1 MLGSQAAVF
10 GGVQYAMEE
19 GEKGLVFAH
28 CKPSKTGAGKPWGQG
43 YWVSVCHTS
52 THQSCFSSEII
63 KFEQVQ
69 GSRLASVAAHL

>member
-28 CKPSKTGAGKPWGQG
+28 CKLSKTGAGKPWGQG
-43 YWVSVCHTS
+43 YWGGVGWCVSHFYTPVM
-52 THQSCFSSEII
+52 FLIRDNE
-63 KFEQVQ
+63 V
-69 GSRLASVAAHL
+69 

>member
-1 MLGSQAAVF
+1 MF

-28 CKPSKTGAGKPWGQG
+28 CKLSKTGAGKPWGQG
-43 YWVSVCHTS
+43 YWGGVGMVSVCHTS
-52 THQSCFSSEII
+52 THKSCFSSEIM